1 MRRLNDDTHARVPCL
16 IMTRRNLLTSASA
29 LAAMPLP
36 AAMRGKRMGIVIHS
50 YWKRWQG
57 KYSSLKNPPFMHA
70 LDVLDHVRGLGVGAL
85 QTMVGGWTADFAG
98 KVRDTCESYGL
109 KIEGSIT
116 VPKNEND
123 VARFENELRLGKVAG
138 ATIFRSATGG
148 RRYELFSSLEEFK
161 HFKDSAFKSMQ
172 LAEPVARRLRVKI
185 GIENHKDFHAAELAE
200 MLGRLSSPHIGACV
214 DTGNSIALLEDPM
227 QVVETL
233 APFAVTT
240 HIKDMAVQEMPQGFL
255 LSEVPLG
262 EGILDLPR
270 MFALF
275 EKHNPQMDY
284 HLEMIT
290 RDPLDI
296 PCLKPGYWATFP
308 DKPGTDLARMLTL
321 VRERKAAKLP
331 KVTGLG
337 IEDALAYEEANI
349 VKCLH
354 CAGDRLGLDKVVVR
368 NEQGQEEK

>member
-1 MRRLNDDTHARVPCL
+1 
-16 IMTRRNLLTSASA
+16 MTRRAFMTSAAAFTAA
-29 LAAMPLP
+29 LPSP
-36 AAMRGKRMGIVIHS
+36 AALLGKKMGIVIHS

-57 KYSSLKNPPFMHA
+57 KYSSLKNPPFENA
-70 LDVLDHVRGLGVGAL
+70 LDVLDHVRDLGVGAL
-85 QTMVGGWTADFAG
+85 QTLVGGWTTEMAG
-98 KVRDTCESYGL
+98 KVRATCESYSMQL
-109 KIEGSIT
+109 EGSIT
-116 VPKNEND
+116 LPKNAND
-123 VARFENELRLGKVAG
+123 VTRFENELRIAKEAG

-172 LAEPVARRLRVKI
+172 LAEPVAKRHRVRI

-200 MLGRLSSPHIGACV
+200 MLGRLSSPHIGSCV

-240 HIKDMAVQEMPQGFL
+240 HIKDMAVQEAPTGFL

-270 MFALF
+270 MFTLF
-275 EKHNPQMDY
+275 EKYNPQIAY

-308 DKPGTDLARMLTL
+308 NKPGTELARTL
-321 VRERKAAKLP
+321 AMVRERKAAKLP
-331 KVTGLG
+331 KTTGLNT
-337 IEDALAYEEANI
+337 EAALDFEEENI

-354 CAGDRLGLDKVVVR
+354 YAGDRLGLTPSLQPKAPPTAAKK
-368 NEQGQEEK
+368 EEH

>member
-1 MRRLNDDTHARVPCL
+1 M
-16 IMTRRNLLTSASA
+16 TSAAA
-29 LAAMPLP
+29 LAAALP
-36 AAMRGKRMGIVIHS
+36 ASAALLGKRMGIVIHS
-50 YWKRWQG
+50 YGKRWHG
-57 KYSSLKNPPFMHA
+57 KYSNIKFPPFEHA
-70 LDVLDHVRGLGVGAL
+70 LDVLDHVRDLGVGAL
-85 QTMVGGWTADFAG
+85 QIMVNGWTTEFAEQ
-98 KVRDTCESYGL
+98 VRATCESYRIQL
-109 KIEGSIT
+109 EGSISL
-116 VPKNEND
+116 PKNEND
-123 VARFENELRLGKVAG
+123 VVRFENELRIAKLAG

-161 HFKDSAFKSMQ
+161 HWKDGAFKSMQ
-172 LAEPVARRLRVKI
+172 HAEPVARRLRVKI

-200 MLGRLSSPHIGACV
+200 MLTRLSSPHIGACV

-240 HIKDMAVQEMPQGFL
+240 HIKDMAVQETPTGFL

-270 MFALF
+270 MLELF
-275 EKHNPQMDY
+275 EKHNPQIGY

-308 DKPGTDLARMLTL
+308 DKPGTELARTLTM

-331 KVTGLG
+331 KVTGLSN
-337 IEDALAYEEANI
+337 EDALAFEEDNI

-354 CAGDRLGLDKVVVR
+354 CAGEKLGFNPSLQPKTPAVTKK
-368 NEQGQEEK
+368 EEH

>member
-1 MRRLNDDTHARVPCL
+1 
-16 IMTRRNLLTSASA
+16 MTRRTFLTSA
-29 LAAMPLP
+29 AAFAAALP
-36 AAMRGKRMGIVIHS
+36 ASAALNGKKMGIVIHS

-57 KYSSLKNPPFMHA
+57 KYSNIKYPPFEHA
-70 LDVLDHVRGLGVGAL
+70 LDVLDHVRDLGVGSL
-85 QTMVGGWTADFAG
+85 QTLVGGWTAEFAG
-98 KVRDTCESYGL
+98 KVRGTCESYSIAL
-109 KIEGSIT
+109 EGSIAL
-116 VPKNEND
+116 PKNEGD
-123 VARFENELRLGKVAG
+123 VARFEQEVRIAKEAG
-138 ATIFRSATGG
+138 AVIFRSATGG

-161 HFKDSAFKSMQ
+161 HWKDGAFKSMQ
-172 LAEPVARRLRVKI
+172 LAEPVARRQRVKI

-200 MLGRLSSPHIGACV
+200 MLGRLSSPHMGACV

-227 QVVETL
+227 TVVETL

-240 HIKDMAVQEMPQGFL
+240 HIKDMAVQETPTGFL

-275 EKHNPQMDY
+275 EKYNPQVNY
-284 HLEMIT
+284 LLEMIT

-308 DKPGTDLARMLTL
+308 DKPGTELARTLTM

-331 KVTGLG
+331 KTTGLH
-337 IEDALAYEEANI
+337 LEEALEFEETNI
-349 VKCLH
+349 VKCLRQ
-354 CAGDRLGLDKVVVR
+354 AG
-368 NEQGQEEK
+368 EKYGFTPSLKTKDAKKKDEH

>member
-1 MRRLNDDTHARVPCL
+1 
-16 IMTRRNLLTSASA
+16 MTRRSLLTSAAA
-29 LAAMPLP
+29 LAAIPLP
-36 AAMRGKRMGIVIHS
+36 AALRGKRMGIVIHS
-50 YWKRWQG
+50 YGKRWRG
-57 KYSSLKNPPFMHA
+57 KYSSLKFPPFEHA

-85 QTMVGGWTADFAG
+85 QIVVGGWTTDFAD
-98 KVRDTCESYGL
+98 KVRDTCESYSL
-109 KIEGSIT
+109 QLEGSIT
-116 VPKNEND
+116 LPKNEND
-123 VARFENELRLGKVAG
+123 VTRFENELRIAKEAG

-172 LAEPVARRLRVKI
+172 LAEPIARRQRVRI

-200 MLGRLSSPHIGACV
+200 MLGRLSSPHLGACV

-240 HIKDMAVQEMPQGFL
+240 HIKDMAVQETPAGFL

-275 EKHNPQMDY
+275 EKHNPEIAY

-308 DKPGTDLARMLTL
+308 DKPGAELARTLTL

-331 KVTGLG
+331 KISGLG
-337 IEDALAYEEANI
+337 TEAVLEYEEANI
-349 VKCLH
+349 VKCLQA
-354 CAGDRLGLDKVVVR
+354 AGDKLGFNQPAPAKPNGKD
-368 NEQGQEEK
+368 EK

>member
-1 MRRLNDDTHARVPCL
+1 LKTSCASPRRP
-16 IMTRRNLLTSASA
+16 
-29 LAAMPLP
+29 
-36 AAMRGKRMGIVIHS
+36 
-50 YWKRWQG
+50 
-57 KYSSLKNPPFMHA
+57 
-70 LDVLDHVRGLGVGAL
+70 
-85 QTMVGGWTADFAG
+85 
-98 KVRDTCESYGL
+98 
-109 KIEGSIT
+109 
-116 VPKNEND
+116 
-123 VARFENELRLGKVAG
+123 G

-172 LAEPVARRLRVKI
+172 LAEPVARRQRVRI

-240 HIKDMAVQEMPQGFL
+240 HIKDMAVQETPTGFL

-262 EGILDLPR
+262 EGMLDLPR
-270 MFALF
+270 MIALF
-275 EKHNPQMDY
+275 EKHNPQINY

-308 DKPGTDLARMLTL
+308 EQTRHRTRPHAHDGARAH
-321 VRERKAAKLP
+321 KADKLP

-337 IEDALAYEEANI
+337 LWRT
-349 VKCLH
+349 LWSS
-354 CAGDRLGLDKVVVR
+354 RR
-368 NEQGQEEK
+368 PTS

>member
-1 MRRLNDDTHARVPCL
+1 MNDDTHARVSCL

-36 AAMRGKRMGIVIHS
+36 AAMQGKRMGIVIHS

-57 KYSSLKNPPFMHA
+57 KYSSLTNPPFMYA

-85 QTMVGGWTADFAG
+85 QTMVGGWTAGFAG
-98 KVRDTCESYGL
+98 QVRDTRESYGL
-109 KIEGSIT
+109 KLEGSIT
-116 VPKNEND
+116 LPKNEND
-123 VARFENELRLGKVAG
+123 VARFENELRLGKEAG
-138 ATIFRSATGG
+138 ATIYRSATGG
-148 RRYELFSSLEEFK
+148 RRYELFSSLAEFK
-161 HFKDSAFKSMQ
+161 HFKDSAVKSMQ
-172 LAEPVARRLRVKI
+172 LAEPVAKRLRVKI

-200 MLGRLSSPHIGACV
+200 VLGRLSSPHIGACV

-270 MFALF
+270 MLALF
-275 EKHNPQMDY
+275 EKYNPQLDY

-308 DKPGTDLARMLTL
+308 DKPGTELVRTLNL
-321 VRERKAAKLP
+321 VRERQAAKLP
-331 KVTGLG
+331 KVAGLST
-337 IEDALAYEEANI
+337 EAALEFEEENI
-349 VKCLH
+349 VKCLRF
-354 CAGDRLGLDKVVVR
+354 AGERLGFDQPAVIKP
-368 NEQGQEEK
+368 GGKDEK

>member
-1 MRRLNDDTHARVPCL
+1 M
-16 IMTRRNLLTSASA
+16 TSAAAFSA
-29 LAAMPLP
+29 ALPSSAAL
-36 AAMRGKRMGIVIHS
+36 RGKKMGIVIHS

-57 KYSSLKNPPFMHA
+57 KYSSLKFPPFEHA
-70 LDVLDHVRGLGVGAL
+70 LDVLDHVRDLGVGAL
-85 QTMVGGWTADFAG
+85 QITVSGWTAEMARN
-98 KVRDTCESYGL
+98 VRATCESYSMKL
-109 KIEGSIT
+109 EGSIAL
-116 VPKNEND
+116 PKNESD
-123 VARFENELRLGKVAG
+123 VARFENEVRTAKEAG

-161 HFKDSAFKSMQ
+161 HFKDGAFKSMQ
-172 LAEPVARRLRVKI
+172 LAEPIAKRQRIKI

-200 MLGRLSSPHIGACV
+200 MLGRLSSPHIGSCV

-227 QVVETL
+227 EVVETL

-240 HIKDMAVQEMPQGFL
+240 HIKDMAVQETPTGFL

-275 EKHNPQMDY
+275 EKYNPQVDY

-308 DKPGTDLARMLTL
+308 NKPGTELARTL
-321 VRERKAAKLP
+321 AMVREHKAASLP
-331 KVTGLG
+331 KTTGLST
-337 IEDALAYEEANI
+337 EAALAFEEDNI

-354 CAGDRLGLDKVVVR
+354 CVGEKLGFTPSLQPKTPTVTKK
-368 NEQGQEEK
+368 EEH

>member
-1 MRRLNDDTHARVPCL
+1 
-16 IMTRRNLLTSASA
+16 MTRRSLLTSAAAA
-29 LAAMPLP
+29 LAALPLP
-36 AAMRGKRMGIVIHS
+36 AALRGKRLGIVIHS
-50 YWKRWQG
+50 YGKRWRG
-57 KYSSLKNPPFMHA
+57 KYSSLKFPPFEHA

-85 QTMVGGWTADFAG
+85 QIMVGGWTTDFAG
-98 KVRDTCESYGL
+98 KVRDTCESYSL
-109 KIEGSIT
+109 QLEGSIT
-116 VPKNEND
+116 LPKNEQD
-123 VARFENELRLGKVAG
+123 VPRFENELRIAKEAG

-161 HFKDSAFKSMQ
+161 HFKDNAFKSMQ
-172 LAEPVARRLRVKI
+172 LAEPIARRQRVRI

-200 MLGRLSSPHIGACV
+200 MLGRLSSPHLGACV

-308 DKPGTDLARMLTL
+308 DKPGTELVRTINL
-321 VRERKAAKLP
+321 VRERQAAKLP
-331 KVTGLG
+331 KVAGLG
-337 IEDALAYEEANI
+337 TEAALVFEEENI
-349 VKCLH
+349 VKCLRF
-354 CAGDRLGLDKVVVR
+354 AGEKLGFDQPSLTKPSSKD
-368 NEQGQEEK
+368 EK